1 MNLKNNFFLRFIFLY
16 FLAFSY
22 AHAFILITEEEAKK
36 YSKLIDSKNYS
47 QPLYKSS
54 SSTPAI
60 ELINPNL
67 LSNNLSSPIT
77 IELRFITDDVP
88 IALETFKTFYG
99 SLKLDIT
106 KRILKKA
113 DIKTNSIHIENAKVP
128 KGRHKFIVQISDAI
142 GRVAVREFSV
152 NIK

>member
-1 MNLKNNFFLRFIFLY
+1 MNLKNNFLLRFISLY
-16 FLAFSY
+16 FFAFSY
-22 AHAFILITEEEAKK
+22 AQAFILITEEEAKK
-36 YSKLIDSKNYS
+36 YSEVINTKNYS

-60 ELINPNL
+60 ELVNPNL
-67 LSNNLSSPIT
+67 LSNDLSSPIT

-113 DIKTNSIHIENAKVP
+113 YIKTNSIYIENAKVP
-128 KGRHKFIVQISDAI
+128 KGKHKFIVQISDAI